1 MIFSMFFLFFC
12 FIFFFK
18 QGNKDME
25 CIVSIHQEFAV
36 KRLEEKYL
44 EVKEKSD
51 GDIIEFSRKDRRFK
65 KGR

>member
-1 MIFSMFFLFFC
+1 
-12 FIFFFK
+12 
-18 QGNKDME
+18 ME